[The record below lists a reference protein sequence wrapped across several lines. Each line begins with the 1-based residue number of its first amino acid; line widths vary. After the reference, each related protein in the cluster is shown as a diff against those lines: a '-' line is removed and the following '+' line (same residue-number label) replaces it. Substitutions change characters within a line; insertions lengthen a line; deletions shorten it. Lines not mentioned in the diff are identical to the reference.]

1 MKPDKNPLSTAMD
14 EFALQIMNEAKVAEN
29 LPDKVT
35 AFKEIGRW
43 VAIKHRLDPEGDGEG
58 IDDLKSKLKGP
69 GAGRT
74 SPPELVPAAAVLA
87 PSARP
92 RAATHLDGDGSG
104 LDAIRARIP
113 GRGNRSDDGSLY
125 GSGDDPGSPISF
137 GSRARRGK
145 PFGVPG
151 GEEPDT
157 AVTGGGSDV

>member
-1 MKPDKNPLSTAMD
+1 MKPDRNPLSTAMD
-14 EFALQIMNEAKVAEN
+14 DFALQIMNEAKAAEN

-58 IDDLKSKLKGP
+58 IDDLKSKLKSP
-69 GAGRT
+69 TAVRT

-87 PSARP
+87 PR
-92 RAATHLDGDGSG
+92 RGATHLDGDGSG

-113 GRGNRSDDGSLY
+113 GRGHRGDDGGVY
-125 GSGDDPGSPISF
+125 GSGDDPGGPVSF

-151 GEEPDT
+151 GEESDT
-157 AVTGGGSDV
+157 AVVGGGSDV